1 MKREPTLYSRL
12 LIFVG
17 LFPLLIAD
25 LFFGLPDRAF
35 VGGGAMI
42 MAIAA
47 VIHFYGGEFRAGA
60 GWLFFCAAL
69 GLIAIVD
76 LTASLLDVL
85 TFGFLLVSGLF
96 LMVSQRRRDTGTE

>member
-1 MKREPTLYSRL
+1 MKREPTQYSRL

-17 LFPLLIAD
+17 LFPLLVAD

-42 MAIAA
+42 MATAA
-47 VIHFYGGEFRAGA
+47 VIHFYGGEPRAGV

-69 GLIAIVD
+69 GLIATVD
-76 LTASLLDVL
+76 PTASLLYVL
-85 TFGFLLVSGLF
+85 TFGFFLVSGLF
-96 LMVSQRRRDTGTE
+96 LMASQRRRSSGTE